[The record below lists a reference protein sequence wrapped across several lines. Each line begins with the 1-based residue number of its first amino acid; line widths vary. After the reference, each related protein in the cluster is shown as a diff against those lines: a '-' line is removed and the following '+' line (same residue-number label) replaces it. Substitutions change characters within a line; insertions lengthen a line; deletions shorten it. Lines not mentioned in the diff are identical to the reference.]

1 MCCRLTI
8 TLILVVGFGACAS
21 DEAEEAF
28 TITDSAGVSIAVS
41 HEPAWPDGGGWRL
54 GGQPSVLI
62 GGGITDTTVLEGPVA
77 GAFRLDDGRLIVAD
91 EGSRQLR
98 WYTETGTLLMSVGRE
113 GDGPGEFRD
122 LSALLHVGDSV
133 AVLDREL
140 RRLSL
145 FDLEGHFGRSITLK
159 NPPEEAFPPRP
170 IGRLASGEWI
180 ALVQGSHSTGELTRA
195 VRDSVAIWLV
205 SDAGEPVRRLAALPG
220 DDRLVFASRDFV
232 GETVPPYGRNT
243 TIRFHDG
250 QVWAGTGDEFR
261 LDRWT
266 TDGELEGSV
275 RWARAPEPVLQA
287 TIDHVRDSVQAQ
299 FSDAESQWR
308 AVGAEVLKGLDAW
321 GTPARAPAYGSFR
334 LDDDGNLWV
343 AAYALE
349 NSIEPITWHVFDV
362 NGRLLG
368 DVVFPPAVVPSHIT
382 SDQIIGI
389 WTDPDGLERVVAYPL
404 LRDSTGM

>member
-1 MCCRLTI
+1 
-8 TLILVVGFGACAS
+8 
-21 DEAEEAF
+21 
-28 TITDSAGVSIAVS
+28 
-41 HEPAWPDGGGWRL
+41 
-54 GGQPSVLI
+54 
-62 GGGITDTTVLEGPVA
+62 
-77 GAFRLDDGRLIVAD
+77 
-91 EGSRQLR
+91 
-98 WYTETGTLLMSVGRE
+98 
-113 GDGPGEFRD
+113 
-122 LSALLHVGDSV
+122 
-133 AVLDREL
+133 
-140 RRLSL
+140 
-145 FDLEGHFGRSITLK
+145 
-159 NPPEEAFPPRP
+159 
-170 IGRLASGEWI
+170 
-180 ALVQGSHSTGELTRA
+180 
-195 VRDSVAIWLV
+195 
-205 SDAGEPVRRLAALPG
+205 
-220 DDRLVFASRDFV
+220 
-232 GETVPPYGRNT
+232 
-243 TIRFHDG
+243 
-250 QVWAGTGDEFR
+250 
-261 LDRWT
+261 
-266 TDGELEGSV
+266 
-275 RWARAPEPVLQA
+275 VLQA